1 MKFTTAIENGK
12 LAEAQLLPTLEIRG
26 SNPVLCKFYSM
37 STIANRLQKKRGL
50 ITILKAEGGFH
61 MFVGVRQVRLY
72 FTFKLKHVF
81 NN

>member
-37 STIANRLQKKRGL
+37 STIVNRPQKKSL

>member
-12 LAEAQLLPTLEIRG
+12 LAEAQLLPTLKIRG

-37 STIANRLQKKRGL
+37 STIVNRPQKKSL

>member
-12 LAEAQLLPTLEIRG
+12 LAEAQLLPTLKIRG

-37 STIANRLQKKRGL
+37 STIVNRPQKKRGL

-72 FTFKLKHVF
+72 FTFNLKHVF

>member
-72 FTFKLKHVF
+72 FTFNLKHVF